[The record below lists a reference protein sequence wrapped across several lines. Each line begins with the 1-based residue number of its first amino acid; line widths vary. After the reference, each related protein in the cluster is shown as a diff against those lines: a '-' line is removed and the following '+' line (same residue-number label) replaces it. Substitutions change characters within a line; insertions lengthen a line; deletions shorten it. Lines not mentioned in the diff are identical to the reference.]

1 VFAALIAATDPIAV
15 VALFKSVGAPK
26 RLAMLVEGES
36 LLNDGTA
43 VVFFSLVFAVVGGR
57 QLSIAAAA
65 LDFLR
70 VVGIGGAVGAVVS
83 YGIARVIQR
92 VDDAM
97 VEITLTTVAA
107 YGSFTLAEQLHAS
120 GVIAT
125 VVAGMICGNYAA
137 QTGMSATTRLAVE
150 SFWEYIAFALNSV
163 VFLLIGLEVHV
174 DDLMAS
180 WHAIVAGY
188 VAVTAGRAIVVWL
201 VVFMLRRT
209 RERIPA
215 SWAWVLTWGGL
226 RGGLSMVLALGLP
239 SSFPHR
245 ELLVTTTFGVVVLS
259 ILLQGFTCAPLLRKL
274 GLARIGTDPDRLD
287 LAKAKLVAAQAGRER
302 LDRMVAQS
310 SADEALARLRQE
322 YLSKEHDV
330 AAELRA
336 LQEAHA
342 TTASERKLAALRQ
355 VIAAQKEA
363 LLKSAHEGVITAS
376 AFESANRQLDEE
388 LLGLSELRTDQA

>member
-1 VFAALIAATDPIAV
+1 
-15 VALFKSVGAPK
+15 
-26 RLAMLVEGES
+26 
-36 LLNDGTA
+36 
-43 VVFFSLVFAVVGGR
+43 
-57 QLSIAAAA
+57 
-65 LDFLR
+65 
-70 VVGIGGAVGAVVS
+70 
-83 YGIARVIQR
+83 
-92 VDDAM
+92 
-97 VEITLTTVAA
+97 
-107 YGSFTLAEQLHAS
+107 
-120 GVIAT
+120 
-125 VVAGMICGNYAA
+125 
-137 QTGMSATTRLAVE
+137 
-150 SFWEYIAFALNSV
+150 
-163 VFLLIGLEVHV
+163 
-174 DDLMAS
+174 
-180 WHAIVAGY
+180 
-188 VAVTAGRAIVVWL
+188 
-201 VVFMLRRT
+201 
-209 RERIPA
+209 
-215 SWAWVLTWGGL
+215 
-226 RGGLSMVLALGLP
+226 
-239 SSFPHR
+239 
-245 ELLVTTTFGVVVLS
+245 VVLS